1 MGDQEVSAEGVS
13 PTSDNTNPPNHIGG
27 KFAPGN
33 KCGKGNPL
41 AKRQAEYRKAFQ
53 DAVSLDDMK
62 AIAEKISDQ
71 AKGGDVLSAR
81 FVADY
86 TLGKP
91 VPMVEAEDGS
101 GQMVPGALV
110 INLVAPNRA
119 P

>member
-1 MGDQEVSAEGVS
+1 MGTPEVNDAETS
-13 PTSDNTNPPNHIGG
+13 PTSDNVSPTHTAGG

-33 KCGKGNPL
+33 KLGKGNPF

-53 DAVSLDDMK
+53 EAVSLEQIK
-62 AIAEKISDQ
+62 AIAEKIATQ
-71 AKGGDVLSAR
+71 ASEGDVLSAR

-101 GQMVPGALV
+101 GQMVPGSLV
-110 INLVAPNRA
+110 INLVAPRA
-119 P
+119 